1 MLHLKNYID
10 GAFVEAQDGQTL
22 EDINPANGQVIAT
35 ITRSKSS
42 DVESAAVAAKKAQSG
57 WNATQIGR
65 ASCRERV

>member
-35 ITRSKSS
+35 IPR
-42 DVESAAVAAKKAQSG
+42 
-57 WNATQIGR
+57 
-65 ASCRERV
+65 